1 MYESTFSKLEAAGF
15 TELFGGGTRLV
26 LIRFSVIAVWMCRAM
41 KHTVVLFLSGKA
53 KPQNLKKR
61 TTGKKIMPSAEIVI

>member
-1 MYESTFSKLEAAGF
+1 MYESTFTKLEAAGF

-26 LIRFSVIAVWMCRAM
+26 LIRFSVIAVWMCLAM

-53 KPQNLKKR
+53 KPQNLKSEQL
-61 TTGKKIMPSAEIVI
+61 KKFMPSAEIVI